1 MHFLSNPT
9 LCTWCRMYLPM
20 CQETFG
26 VWREIAFA
34 WIHKWGPLDRDEVG
48 QKKIL
53 EGPLDELPYT
63 NAVMR
68 GEPMKCLLVNF
79 LFGSLG
85 KSCWAK
91 KQKLWQKCLS
101 SPSENSSIY
110 LINCMR
116 MNIVVVVVVISRYFG
131 IHFNTFLENV
141 GMWFVNTSSDDLCT
155 NKYLGRS
162 IPIPSSYVI
171 VSYLQPI
178 SYGLNNYK
186 SNCNN
191 YWVKKHSTKLNGSS
205 RGKLDR
211 NSQVK

>member
-1 MHFLSNPT
+1 MVWFELGTKRTHGWLARDNSNILSLKYYYYNPMHFLSNPT

-116 MNIVVVVVVISRYFG
+116 MNIVVVSRYFG
-131 IHFNTFLENV
+131 IHFNTFLEKV
-141 GMWFVNTSSDDLCT
+141 CDSWTRHQT
-155 NKYLGRS
+155 
-162 IPIPSSYVI
+162 IYVQI
-171 VSYLQPI
+171 Y
-178 SYGLNNYK
+178 
-186 SNCNN
+186 
-191 YWVKKHSTKLNGSS
+191 T
-205 RGKLDR
+205 
-211 NSQVK
+211 

>member
-1 MHFLSNPT
+1 MHFLSNAT

-116 MNIVVVVVVISRYFG
+116 MNIVVVSILAFTSILFWKS
-131 IHFNTFLENV
+131 
-141 GMWFVNTSSDDLCT
+141 MWFVNTSSDDLCT
-155 NKYLGRS
+155 NIYLGRS
-162 IPIPSSYVI
+162 VPTPSSYVI
-171 VSYLQPI
+171 VSYLQLI

-186 SNCNN
+186 SKCNN
-191 YWVKKHSTKLNGSS
+191 YWVKKT
-205 RGKLDR
+205 
-211 NSQVK
+211 

>member
-1 MHFLSNPT
+1 MYMMPYVPT
-9 LCTWCRMYLPM
+9 YVSRNFWRLKRNCLRMDSQM
-20 CQETFG
+20 RAS
-26 VWREIAFA
+26 WSR
-34 WIHKWGPLDRDEVG
+34 WGWA
-48 QKKIL
+48 KKIL

-116 MNIVVVVVVISRYFG
+116 MNIVVVSRYFG
-131 IHFNTFLENV
+131 IHFNTFLE
-141 GMWFVNTSSDDLCT
+141 
-155 NKYLGRS
+155 K
-162 IPIPSSYVI
+162 YVI
-171 VSYLQPI
+171 CEHVI
-178 SYGLNNYK
+178 RRFMYK
-186 SNCNN
+186 
-191 YWVKKHSTKLNGSS
+191 YIL
-205 RGKLDR
+205 R
-211 NSQVK
+211 